1 MSGIPPAAHNPK
13 LFTYL
18 LLLRTWCY
26 QFAQLGITP
35 LLCFPIEDTMRHS
48 LRVRSSLPCLL
59 ISLLPFWSPVL
70 GASEENQPTIRF
82 VRNPDPAPDFKLTGL
97 DGKPVT
103 LADSHGKVILLNFWA
118 TWCGPCRAEIPDL
131 VELQNKYKDRL
142 QILGLVVDDDDQDAI
157 KDFTEKFGIN
167 YPVAIATNDIRL
179 QYGGIAALP
188 TSFVLDAEGRI
199 VQKHEGL
206 RDPVLYETEI
216 RALLGLPIGN
226 VKVETFEDTGQIFL
240 KHAERATELPGVDL
254 SKLTPEQ
261 KISALHKFNAET
273 CSCGCTF
280 TLAQCRI
287 YDRNCEISK
296 AATAK
301 IIAALAHPA
310 PSKSAPAKSA
320 PGAPPAPA
328 QSTQPAASPSPEKPH
343 E

>member
-1 MSGIPPAAHNPK
+1 LI
-13 LFTYL
+13 LF
-18 LLLRTWCY
+18 
-26 QFAQLGITP
+26 FIAAQL
-35 LLCFPIEDTMRHS
+35 LCLFPSFTAAQDQQS
-48 LRVRSSLPCLL
+48 
-59 ISLLPFWSPVL
+59 
-70 GASEENQPTIRF
+70 TIRF
-82 VRNPDPAPDFKLTGL
+82 VRNPDPAPEFKLTGL

-103 LADSHGKVILLNFWA
+103 LADSKGKVILLNFWA

-131 VELQNKYKDRL
+131 VELQDKYKERL

-157 KDFTEKFGIN
+157 KDFVEKFSIN
-167 YPVAIATNDIRL
+167 YPVALATNDIRM

-206 RDPVLYETEI
+206 RDPILYETEI
-216 RALLGLPIGN
+216 RSLLGLSIGN

-240 KHAERATELPGVDL
+240 KNAERASELPGVDL

-261 KISALHKFNAET
+261 KAVALHKFNAET

-287 YDRNCEISK
+287 YDRNCQTSK
-296 AATAK
+296 DATAK
-301 IIAALAHPA
+301 IVAALAHPT
-310 PSKSAPAKSA
+310 PAKSESAA
-320 PGAPPAPA
+320 PHAPA
-328 QSTQPAASPSPEKPH
+328 TAPVRSQPAQPAAPTSPEKPL

>member
-1 MSGIPPAAHNPK
+1 MAALEQTNLLTDHPIFFLLRTLGYHCAPLGIPP
-13 LFTYL
+13 
-18 LLLRTWCY
+18 
-26 QFAQLGITP
+26 
-35 LLCFPIEDTMRHS
+35 LLCSPTDDTMRHS
-48 LRVRSSLPCLL
+48 LRVRSFLPSLLV
-59 ISLLPFWSPVL
+59 SLLPFLSPVL
-70 GASEENQPTIRF
+70 AASEENQPTIHF

-131 VELQNKYKDRL
+131 VELQNKYKDHL
-142 QILGLVVDDDDQDAI
+142 QILGLVVDDDDQDAV
-157 KDFTEKFGIN
+157 KEFTERFGIN

-226 VKVETFEDTGQIFL
+226 VRVETFEDTGQIFL

-273 CSCGCTF
+273 CNCGCTF

-287 YDRNCEISK
+287 YDRNCQISK

-301 IIAALAHPA
+301 IIAALAHPT
-310 PSKSAPAKSA
+310 PPKSAPAKSA
-320 PGAPPAPA
+320 PAP
-328 QSTQPAASPSPEKPH
+328 STQPAASPSPEKPR